1 MVVEMAVTGTVVR
14 IEHRVTTEEFGYE
27 TYQADML
34 LICELNLGG
43 EGLKPTDDETT
54 LGVLGAR
61 VRVIDDWGLPSLTEV
76 KVGDLVYASGDWH
89 APGSHDLEQEMRYME
104 AARDWYRLESWD
116 AGPAGK
122 MEVRALEMIGFD
134 VRRFIVKEARW
145 EQLTDEWSSWQNP
158 MIDDGGWDAHRIVV
172 GRGWN
177 KSAPQDQEALDALDG
192 EAEIGWREAQ
202 RQWVENMKAHEAQQQ
217 RAERKSKREALA
229 KVAKTPEVEAQ
240 KEAARQLAKRRRKGK
255 GGKRKRKR
263 RS

>member
-1 MVVEMAVTGTVVR
+1 
-14 IEHRVTTEEFGYE
+14 
-27 TYQADML
+27 
-34 LICELNLGG
+34 
-43 EGLKPTDDETT
+43 
-54 LGVLGAR
+54 
-61 VRVIDDWGLPSLTEV
+61 
-76 KVGDLVYASGDWH
+76 
-89 APGSHDLEQEMRYME
+89 
-104 AARDWYRLESWD
+104 
-116 AGPAGK
+116 

-158 MIDDGGWDAHRIVV
+158 MMDDGGWDAHRIVV

-177 KSAPQDQEALDALDG
+177 KSAPRDQEALDALDG
-192 EAEIGWREAQ
+192 EAEIGWRETQ
-202 RQWVENMKAHEAQQQ
+202 RQWIENMKAHEVQRQ
-217 RAERKSKREALA
+217 RAEKKSKREALA